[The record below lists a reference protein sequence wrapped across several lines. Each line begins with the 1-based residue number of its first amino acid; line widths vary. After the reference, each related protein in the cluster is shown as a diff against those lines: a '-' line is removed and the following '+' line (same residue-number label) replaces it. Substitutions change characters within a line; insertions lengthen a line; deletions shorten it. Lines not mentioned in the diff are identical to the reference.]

1 MEFVFMPQAPL
12 RHITTIIKVLPAVP
26 QVTDVIIFPGPDPAA
41 FVDFSLPARSS
52 TPLSENPYTFP
63 NLLEALID
71 KFTRIRHETKN
82 MLVHISHI
90 RITGTEVFPV
100 LKGESV
106 MKKKPSLPVQIFLA
120 LVAGIV
126 LGLILSFVPGG
137 DNFTKD
143 YLKPFGDIFVNLLKF
158 IVVPVVLLSMI
169 DGILSMDDMKK
180 VGSVGW
186 KTVATVFLAACANIQ
201 LTIGQMVLVV
211 VTATLASIGTAG
223 VSGAGM
229 VMLAMV
235 LEAIGLPVDYIG
247 LIVAVDRLFDMGR
260 TCLNVT
266 GDIACSI
273 CVTKWESKKVPA
285 RK

>member
-1 MEFVFMPQAPL
+1 
-12 RHITTIIKVLPAVP
+12 
-26 QVTDVIIFPGPDPAA
+26 
-41 FVDFSLPARSS
+41 
-52 TPLSENPYTFP
+52 
-63 NLLEALID
+63 
-71 KFTRIRHETKN
+71 